1 MSKVVELLHQ
11 SADVMILTPALRTA
25 GNIVTGSDSQ
35 TEAMINLGLLNV
47 FPKLLRHNKPNIV
60 KVRDEIY
67 GPKRLKSDR
76 TKLRGLKLTQLLGS
90 SLDNFQYNSW
100 NYPSDRKSS
109 PAWTVGWFSQCSKSW
124 RVQSQKR
131 SNLGCNKSY
140 IRWKTT
146 SNDEINWTWS
156 HWATYFNAWL

>member
-60 KVRDEIY
+60 KVRYKLYKNLIM
-67 GPKRLKSDR
+67 RSMDR
-76 TKLRGLKLTQLLGS
+76 
-90 SLDNFQYNSW
+90 N
-100 NYPSDRKSS
+100 
-109 PAWTVGWFSQCSKSW
+109 
-124 RVQSQKR
+124 QSVD
-131 SNLGCNKSY
+131 SNWIEQN
-140 IRWKTT
+140 
-146 SNDEINWTWS
+146 
-156 HWATYFNAWL
+156 

>member
-60 KVRDEIY
+60 KVKDLRTDQSARIR
-67 GPKRLKSDR
+67 PKLKS
-76 TKLRGLKLTQLLGS
+76 TKLTYYLGS
-90 SLDNFQYNSW
+90 RLDNFEYNSW
-100 NYPSDRKSS
+100 NCPSDRKSS
-109 PAWTVGWFSQCSKSW
+109 PAWVVG
-124 RVQSQKR
+124 
-131 SNLGCNKSY
+131 
-140 IRWKTT
+140 
-146 SNDEINWTWS
+146 
-156 HWATYFNAWL
+156 

>member
-60 KVRDEIY
+60 KVKD
-67 GPKRLKSDR
+67 LR
-76 TKLRGLKLTQLLGS
+76 TDQSAHIRPEKYKT
-90 SLDNFQYNSW
+90 DIIF
-100 NYPSDRKSS
+100 RKQH
-109 PAWTVGWFSQCSKSW
+109 GQF
-124 RVQSQKR
+124 R
-131 SNLGCNKSY
+131 
-140 IRWKTT
+140 I
-146 SNDEINWTWS
+146 
-156 HWATYFNAWL
+156 

>member
-60 KVRDEIY
+60 KVRDEIH
-67 GPKRLKSDR
+67 GPNPISRLKLDR
-76 TKLRGLKLTQLLGS
+76 TKLRGQ
-90 SLDNFQYNSW
+90 NFR
-100 NYPSDRKSS
+100 P
-109 PAWTVGWFSQCSKSW
+109 
-124 RVQSQKR
+124 
-131 SNLGCNKSY
+131 
-140 IRWKTT
+140 
-146 SNDEINWTWS
+146 
-156 HWATYFNAWL
+156 

>member
-60 KVRDEIY
+60 KVMISIFQIFVFNEKII
-67 GPKRLKSDR
+67 SF
-76 TKLRGLKLTQLLGS
+76 LGS
-90 SLDNFQYNSW
+90 SMDNFQYYSW
-100 NYPSDRKSS
+100 NCRSDWKSS
-109 PAWTVGWFSQCSKSW
+109 PAWIVGWFSQRSKSW

-131 SNLGCNKSY
+131 SNLGCHKSY

-156 HWATYFNAWL
+156 HWATNFNAWL

>member
-60 KVRDEIY
+60 KVRYKNLIV
-67 GPKRLKSDR
+67 KSMDR
-76 TKLRGLKLTQLLGS
+76 TKLRSLKITQFLGS
-90 SLDNFQYNSW
+90 SMDNFQYNSW
-100 NYPSDRKSS
+100 NCPSDRKSS
-109 PAWTVGWFSQCSKSW
+109 RAWIVG
-124 RVQSQKR
+124 
-131 SNLGCNKSY
+131 
-140 IRWKTT
+140 
-146 SNDEINWTWS
+146 
-156 HWATYFNAWL
+156 

>member
-60 KVRDEIY
+60 KVMISIFQIFVFNEQKYLFFRKQHGQFPILQLELSV
-67 GPKRLKSDR
+67 RLKKS
-76 TKLRGLKLTQLLGS
+76 S
-90 SLDNFQYNSW
+90 SLDCW
-100 NYPSDRKSS
+100 
-109 PAWTVGWFSQCSKSW
+109 V
-124 RVQSQKR
+124 
-131 SNLGCNKSY
+131 
-140 IRWKTT
+140 I
-146 SNDEINWTWS
+146 
-156 HWATYFNAWL
+156 

>member
-60 KVRDEIY
+60 KVKD
-67 GPKRLKSDR
+67 LR
-76 TKLRGLKLTQLLGS
+76 TDQSAHIRPEKYKT
-90 SLDNFQYNSW
+90 DIKF
-100 NYPSDRKSS
+100 RKQH
-109 PAWTVGWFSQCSKSW
+109 GQF
-124 RVQSQKR
+124 R
-131 SNLGCNKSY
+131 
-140 IRWKTT
+140 I
-146 SNDEINWTWS
+146 
-156 HWATYFNAWL
+156 

>member
-60 KVRDEIY
+60 KVKYKNLIMRSMDRNRSAQI
-67 GPKRLKSDR
+67 GPKKID
-76 TKLRGLKLTQLLGS
+76 KLNLIILKLIQFLGS
-90 SLDNFQYNSW
+90 SMDNFQYNSW
-100 NYPSDRKSS
+100 NCPTDRKSS
-109 PAWTVGWFSQCSKSW
+109 PAWIVG
-124 RVQSQKR
+124 
-131 SNLGCNKSY
+131 
-140 IRWKTT
+140 
-146 SNDEINWTWS
+146 
-156 HWATYFNAWL
+156 

>member
-60 KVRDEIY
+60 KVTDEIY
-67 GPKRLKSDR
+67 GPKTISRLKSDPS
-76 TKLRGLKLTQLLGS
+76 LTGQ
-90 SLDNFQYNSW
+90 
-100 NYPSDRKSS
+100 
-109 PAWTVGWFSQCSKSW
+109 
-124 RVQSQKR
+124 
-131 SNLGCNKSY
+131 
-140 IRWKTT
+140 I
-146 SNDEINWTWS
+146 
-156 HWATYFNAWL
+156 

>member
-60 KVRDEIY
+60 KVKYKNLIMRSMDRNRSAQI
-67 GPKRLKSDR
+67 GPNRLKLDR
-76 TKLRGLKLTQLLGS
+76 RKLINLIILKLIQFLGS
-90 SLDNFQYNSW
+90 SMDNFQYNSW
-100 NYPSDRKSS
+100 NCPTNRKSS
-109 PAWTVGWFSQCSKSW
+109 PAWIVG
-124 RVQSQKR
+124 
-131 SNLGCNKSY
+131 
-140 IRWKTT
+140 
-146 SNDEINWTWS
+146 
-156 HWATYFNAWL
+156 

>member
-60 KVRDEIY
+60 KVKGLRTDQSAHIR
-67 GPKRLKSDR
+67 PKIEKYKTDIIFRKP
-76 TKLRGLKLTQLLGS
+76 LGQ
-90 SLDNFQYNSW
+90 F
-100 NYPSDRKSS
+100 R
-109 PAWTVGWFSQCSKSW
+109 
-124 RVQSQKR
+124 
-131 SNLGCNKSY
+131 
-140 IRWKTT
+140 I
-146 SNDEINWTWS
+146 
-156 HWATYFNAWL
+156 

>member
-76 TKLRGLKLTQLLGS
+76 TKLRGLILTQL
-90 SLDNFQYNSW
+90 
-100 NYPSDRKSS
+100 
-109 PAWTVGWFSQCSKSW
+109 
-124 RVQSQKR
+124 
-131 SNLGCNKSY
+131 
-140 IRWKTT
+140 
-146 SNDEINWTWS
+146 
-156 HWATYFNAWL
+156 